1 MEWDVQKVAETA
13 STNADVAVAAR
24 AGAAEGA
31 VIVADHQT
39 AGRGRLNRTWETP
52 AGSGLAVSILVRPAG
67 LAADQWPWIPLMAGV
82 AVADAIRGLGLEP
95 RLKWPNDV
103 EVDGRKL
110 AGLLVERVETVDG
123 PAAVI
128 GIGLNVAMSADQLP
142 IPTATSLALLGLD
155 VSRDDVLDAVL
166 SALGE
171 QYDRLLADPAVVRA
185 DYLEACG
192 TVGSAVQVSLP
203 DGTILEGRATDVD
216 THGRLVVDGQAVTA
230 GDVIHVRA

>member
-1 MEWDVQKVAETA
+1 MEWDVQRVAETA

-24 AGAAEGA
+24 AGAAEGT

-39 AGRGRLNRTWETP
+39 AGRGRLNRMWEAP
-52 AGSGLAVSILVRPAG
+52 PGSGLAMSILVRPAG
-67 LAADQWPWIPLMAGV
+67 LATEHWPWIPLTAGV
-82 AVADAIRGLGLEP
+82 AVADAVRGFGLDP

-103 EVDGRKL
+103 QVDGRKL
-110 AGLLVERVETVDG
+110 AGLLVERVETADG
-123 PAAVI
+123 PVAVI

-155 VSRDDVLDAVL
+155 VSRDNVLDAVL
-166 SALGE
+166 SALAE
-171 QYDRLLADPAVVRA
+171 QYDRLLADPAAVRA
-185 DYLEACG
+185 NYVTACG

-203 DGTILEGRATDVD
+203 DGTTLEGRATDVD